1 MLYFQNE
8 RCYGTGKNRDYF
20 MESAW
25 VRDFHTKKNKIKIN
39 IASANHPY
47 LQSRTELRRARLT
60 TSG

>member
-1 MLYFQNE
+1 
-8 RCYGTGKNRDYF
+8 
-20 MESAW
+20 METTFIFGINLLVVINIASA
-25 VRDFHTKKNKIKIN
+25 NINN

>member
-1 MLYFQNE
+1 MPDRRKMSARNSTGIASQTMNDE
-8 RCYGTGKNRDYF
+8 RTT
-20 MESAW
+20 
-25 VRDFHTKKNKIKIN
+25 VIVIN